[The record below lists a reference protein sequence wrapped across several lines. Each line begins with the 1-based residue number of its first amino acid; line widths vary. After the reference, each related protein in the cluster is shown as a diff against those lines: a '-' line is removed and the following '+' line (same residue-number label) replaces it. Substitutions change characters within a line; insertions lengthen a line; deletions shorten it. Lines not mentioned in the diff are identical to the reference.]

1 MWIFGFTGMHRF
13 YYGKPI
19 SGFIYLCTL
28 GLLGI
33 GWIVDAF
40 LIPGMDREAQGKF
53 KQGRYDYTV
62 TWLLH
67 IFLGI
72 FGAHRLYLGKWVSA
86 IVWLLTGGLFT
97 IGWLYDYATLNQQI
111 DERNRDHPV

>member
-40 LIPGMDREAQGKF
+40 LIPSMDREAQGDMATPYLPRDLWSASPLPREMG
-53 KQGRYDYTV
+53 QRHRMASHWRLIHH
-62 TWLLH
+62 WLVL
-67 IFLGI
+67 
-72 FGAHRLYLGKWVSA
+72 RLRHAQSA
-86 IVWLLTGGLFT
+86 
-97 IGWLYDYATLNQQI
+97 N
-111 DERNRDHPV
+111 